1 MIKELIR
8 KEAARQKRVINLV
21 PSENYAS
28 KNVLAALG
36 SPLTNKYAEGK
47 SRQRYYFGNEV
58 IDQIEDRVKELVY
71 KAFKIS
77 PKKYGVNVQP
87 YSGSVANL
95 AAYLGAIGLEGPEK
109 LRLGT
114 SRILAM
120 SLEHGGHLTHGHP
133 VSWTGKLFNFKHY
146 GVGRDGFIDY
156 DEVGR
161 IARKFK
167 PKLIVC
173 GTSAYPR
180 KIDFKK
186 FRRIADSVVYPE
198 QGRRGA
204 LLMADI
210 AHIAGLVVGGAHPS
224 PFPYADI
231 VTTTTQKTLR
241 GPRGAIIVAKKELM
255 DGIDKAIFPGLQGG
269 PQIHTIAAIGVCL
282 EEALRP
288 SFRKYARQTV
298 ANAKALATEL
308 KKLGFK
314 LVSGGTDNHLML
326 IDVTPLGLT
335 GKIAGERLEKADI
348 IVNKNMIPYDSRKPW
363 DPSGIRLGTPAVTTQ
378 GIKEKDMRKIAQKI
392 YKILTR

>member
-1 MIKELIR
+1 
-8 KEAARQKRVINLV
+8 VINLV

-36 SPLTNKYAEGK
+36 SPLVNKYAEGK

-58 IDQIEDRVKELVY
+58 VDQIEDRVKELVY
-71 KAFKIS
+71 KVFKIS

-87 YSGSVANL
+87 YSGSIANL
-95 AAYLGAIGLEGPEK
+95 AVYLGAVGP
-109 LRLGT
+109 GG
-114 SRILAM
+114 RILAM

-133 VSWTGKLFNFKHY
+133 VSWSGKLFNFKHY

-156 DEVGR
+156 NEVGKV
-161 IARKFK
+161 ARKFK

-173 GTSAYPR
+173 GASAYPR

-186 FRRIADSVVYPE
+186 FRRIANSV
-198 QGRRGA
+198 GT

-210 AHIAGLVVGGAHPS
+210 AHIAGLIVGGAHPS

-241 GPRGAIIVAKKELM
+241 GPRGAIMIAKKELM
-255 DGIDKAIFPGLQGG
+255 DSIDKAVFPGLQGG

-282 EEALRP
+282 EETLKP
-288 SFRKYARQTV
+288 SFKKYARQTV

-308 KKLGFK
+308 NRLGFK
-314 LVSGGTDNHLML
+314 LISGGTDNHLML
-326 IDVTPLGLT
+326 IDVTPFGLT
-335 GKIAGERLEKADI
+335 GKVAGERLERAGI
-348 IVNKNMIPYDSRKPW
+348 IVNKNMIPYDTRKPW
-363 DPSGIRLGTPAVTTQ
+363 DPSGIRLGTPAITTQ
-378 GIKEKDMRKIAQKI
+378 GMKEKDMRKIAQKI
-392 YKILTR
+392 YKILTK